1 MSNARGVH
9 SRTASQEEW
18 ARRALTPPDEGKA
31 AVSVRACRVKR
42 VDMDEVVESL
52 MAQQDGDGQ
61 VEFREP
67 LPLSQLVDILVDF
80 WEAEGL
86 FD

>member
-1 MSNARGVH
+1 
-9 SRTASQEEW
+9 
-18 ARRALTPPDEGKA
+18 
-31 AVSVRACRVKR
+31 
-42 VDMDEVVESL
+42 MDEVVESL